1 MSIKVGE
8 YLFEGSYMAPGDLSN
23 KPGLFL
29 VTEFLKGRHHI
40 LDIGESEEV
49 RKAVEFHNRR
59 DCWLQKSKKYE
70 LRVSVLY
77 TPGLTAAQRT
87 ALEKELRVRL
97 SPPCGN
103 PAPSKPKPSKKKKVV
118 RSKKPL
124 KKRPVKRGK

>member
-1 MSIKVGE
+1 MSIKIGD
-8 YLFEGSYMAPGDLSN
+8 YLFEGSYMAPGDLRN

-29 VTEFLKGRHHI
+29 VTEFLKGQHHI

-59 DCWLQKSKKYE
+59 DCWLQKSEKYE

-77 TPGLTAAQRT
+77 TPDLTAAQRV
-87 ALEKELRVRL
+87 ALEKELRTRL
-97 SPPCGN
+97 SPPCGG
-103 PAPSKPKPSKKKKVV
+103 PASTKPKPPKKRKMVKSK
-118 RSKKPL
+118 RPL

>member
-1 MSIKVGE
+1 MSIKVGD

-40 LDIGESEEV
+40 LDIGESVEV
-49 RKAVEFHNRR
+49 RKAVEFHERR
-59 DCWLQKSKKYE
+59 DCWLQKSQKYE

-77 TPGLTAAQRT
+77 TPDLTAAQRMT
-87 ALEKELRVRL
+87 LERELRARL

-103 PAPSKPKPSKKKKVV
+103 PALSKPKSLKKRKSVKSK
-118 RSKKPL
+118 RLL